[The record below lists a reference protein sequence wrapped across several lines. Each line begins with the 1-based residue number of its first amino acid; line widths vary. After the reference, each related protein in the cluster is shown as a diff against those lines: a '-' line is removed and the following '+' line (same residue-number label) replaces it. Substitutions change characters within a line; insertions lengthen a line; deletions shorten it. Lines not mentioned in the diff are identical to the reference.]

1 MMWLTWRQFRPQ
13 AIAGITILAVFAII
27 LGVTGPHL
35 AHLYDTSGL
44 PGCRAHGDCAAQA
57 SSFLSTLN
65 SDGVYPL
72 LYLVSVVVVLL
83 APAII
88 GIFWG
93 APLIASELEAGTFQL
108 AWNQSV
114 TRARWLAAKLGLVGL
129 ASMAAAGLLSLMLSW
144 WAAPIVH
151 AAQVSGGSGSK
162 LSMNEFAA
170 LIFAS
175 RGITPV
181 GYAAF
186 AFALGVTAGVVLRRT
201 VSAMAV
207 TLAGFAVVQ
216 FVMPLWIRP
225 RLIPPVHT
233 VAALSSVSLGGLGMT
248 SNGSMILSVNGI
260 NGTDSWVLS
269 SQPVTAAG
277 QPYLRVPA
285 ACKQNLA
292 RYEGCLA
299 QHGVHAAVSYQPAGR
314 YWDFQWLE
322 FGIFVALA
330 LVLAGFCAWRISS
343 RRLS

>member
-13 AIAGITILAVFAII
+13 AIAGIAILAVFAIT

-57 SSFLSTLN
+57 SSFLSSL
-65 SDGVYPL
+65 DAGGVYPL
-72 LYLVSVVVVLL
+72 IYLIGVAVMLL
-83 APAII
+83 APSVI

-114 TRARWLAAKLGLVGL
+114 TRTRWLAAKLGIVGL
-129 ASMAAAGLLSLMLSW
+129 ASMATAGLLSLMLSW
-144 WAAPIVH
+144 WAAPIVR
-151 AAQVSGGSGSK
+151 AAGDSEGSGSR

-175 RGITPV
+175 RGITPI

-201 VSAMAV
+201 VPAMAV

-225 RLIPPVHT
+225 HLLPPVHT
-233 VAALSSVSLGGLGMT
+233 VAALSSVSLGGLGET
-248 SNGSMILSVNGI
+248 ISGGLVLTVNGV
-260 NGTDSWVLS
+260 NGGGNWVVA

-277 QPYLRVPA
+277 QPVTQVPA
-285 ACKQNLA
+285 ACKNFGAFQSCLA
-292 RYEGCLA
+292 RN
-299 QHGVHAAVSYQPAGR
+299 GVHAAVSYQPADR